1 MFMDIYMG
9 ISRRVFQTRAKN
21 EDPLPHPPP
30 THSPLLFS
38 SVLSYWT
45 IGRRENQPY
54 EKSKNL
60 LCWCRRYIDEISVNK
75 GGRRNRFLNSNIFL
89 SRSSSFFS
97 QPPCSPQPPPLH
109 NINRN
114 LSESENTKRK
124 KKKELWRGIRLFHDN
139 EEEEDEEEAL
149 YSYINIL

>member
-1 MFMDIYMG
+1 MDIYMG

-38 SVLSYWT
+38 SVRSYWT

-60 LCWCRRYIDEISVNK
+60 LCWCRTAGDIIDEISVNK

-89 SRSSSFFS
+89 SRSSSFFFPTPLF
-97 QPPCSPQPPPLH
+97 PPTPTP
-109 NINRN
+109 
-114 LSESENTKRK
+114 
-124 KKKELWRGIRLFHDN
+124 
-139 EEEEDEEEAL
+139 A
-149 YSYINIL
+149 